1 MKKSEKFLNKAAD
14 AYNNFKPKME
24 EGGDS
29 TKILKNNI
37 KYQYSVLKNN
47 ANAIKAGIDTLGTSA
62 SNEFANTT
70 IKKAKLD
77 LARQP
82 YKGAIGRDNVGNVVI
97 GTMPRGGKKVKK
109 AKKNNNTVD
118 R

>member
-37 KYQYSVLKNN
+37 KYQTSVLKNN
-47 ANAIKAGIDTLGTSA
+47 KNATIAGIDTTGTAA
-62 SNEFANTT
+62 SNEFAKTT
-70 IKKAKLD
+70 IKKANLD
-77 LARQP
+77 LQRQRF
-82 YKGAIGRDNVGNVVI
+82 KGAIGRDDMGNVVV
-97 GTMPRGGKKVKK
+97 GTMPSSGKKVKK
-109 AKKNNNTVD
+109 AKKNNNVD
-118 R
+118 K

>member
-37 KYQYSVLKNN
+37 KYQTSVLKNN
-47 ANAIKAGIDTLGTSA
+47 KNATIAGIDTIGTAA

-70 IKKAKLD
+70 IKKANLD
-77 LARQP
+77 LQRQRF
-82 YKGAIGRDNVGNVVI
+82 KGAIGRDNMGNVVV
-97 GTMPRGGKKVKK
+97 GTMPSGKKVKK
-109 AKKNNNTVD
+109 AKRNSNVD